1 MGKVTG
7 FMEAPRRTPHRRDK
21 TQRVGDW
28 QEVYLKWDESEA
40 RRQASR
46 CMDCGVPFC
55 NSGCPLGNL
64 IPDFND
70 FIYHGN
76 WEEAIQ
82 RLHATNNFPEF
93 TGRICPAPC
102 EASCTLSVNSDPVTI
117 EMIEKQ
123 IVEHAWENGWIKPE
137 PASIKTQNK
146 VAVIGSG
153 PAGLAAAQQLA
164 RAGHTVTVYER
175 NEQIGGLL
183 ALGIPEFKLEKSV
196 VERRVNQLR
205 GEGVRFRV
213 STDVGVDVTH
223 EQLLERYDAICLSG
237 GSTVPRDL
245 PVEGR
250 DLKGVYFAMELLTQ
264 QNRKLKGQE
273 FPPEENIDVV
283 NKNVVIIGGGDTGA
297 DCLGT
302 SHRQGAGNIVQME
315 ILPRPSESRIDT
327 NPWPQWPTIFRTS
340 SAHEEGGDRDFNVL
354 TKRFVGDDDGNL
366 TRLECARVEWV
377 KDEETGQFNMNEVPG
392 SELEIKAEVV
402 FLAMGFLHPQHDG
415 LLDSLGVDYD
425 PRGNVAADGRM
436 RTNLDK
442 VFACGDMQ
450 RGQSLV
456 VHAIASGRR
465 AARQI
470 DIFLTGE
477 SQLPTVTGYARPPIM
492 ARSAVAE
499 NSND

>member
-21 TQRVGDW
+21 TERVGDW